1 MPLFV
6 QKYGGT
12 SVADVARIR
21 AVAAR
26 VAAGRRRGEDIIVVV
41 SAMAGETDR
50 LVGLCNAVGSEALRE
65 RDAVISTGE
74 QITAGLLAMELM
86 NQGVAARSFTGGQ
99 IGIRT
104 DTVYGKARIVDIR
117 TEALRDAVGQG
128 VVAVVPGFQGRT
140 SEGDVTTLGRGGSD
154 TTAVALAAALSASEC
169 QIFTDVD
176 GIYTTDPRVCSK
188 ARRLPTIHMEEML
201 EMASLGSK
209 VLQLRSVEFAGKYQV
224 PLRVLS
230 SMEPSMEEDD
240 TAGGGTLITYEE
252 QGMEQPLVTGVAFN
266 RAEAKITVAGVP
278 DKPGIA
284 YQLISGVAAANI
296 NVDMILQNIGSSGRT
311 DFSFTVHRDD
321 FARAMAVTERI
332 AKDIG
337 ADRVLGDDSIGK
349 VSIVGIGMR
358 SHAGVASRMFE
369 TLSQCGVNIQM
380 ISTSEIKTS
389 VVIDGARLEDAVRAL
404 HDAFE
409 LEKPPQEEAS

>member
-12 SVADVARIR
+12 SVADASRLR

-26 VAAGRRRGEDIIVVV
+26 VAACRAQGQDIVVV
-41 SAMAGETDR
+41 LSAMAGETDR
-50 LVGLCNAVGSEALRE
+50 LLALCGEMGGKQAPRE
-65 RDAVISTGE
+65 CDMVVATGE
-74 QITAGLLAMELM
+74 QITAGLLAMEL
-86 NQGVAARSFTGGQ
+86 QRIGVPACSLTGAQ
-99 IGIRT
+99 AGIRT
-104 DTVYGKARIVDIR
+104 DTAYGKARIVDIR
-117 TEALRDAVGQG
+117 TEALRQTLGQG
-128 VVAVVPGFQGRT
+128 QVAVVPGFQGRT
-140 SEGDVTTLGRGGSD
+140 AKGDVATLGRGGSD
-154 TTAVALAAALSASEC
+154 TTAVALAAALSAREC

-176 GIYTTDPRVCSK
+176 GIYTTDPRVCAK
-188 ARRLPTIHMEEML
+188 ARRLPAIHMEEML
-201 EMASLGSK
+201 EMSSLGSK

-230 SMEPSMEEDD
+230 AAAENADD
-240 TAGGGTLITYEE
+240 GTLIIYEDK
-252 QGMEQPLVTGVAFN
+252 GMEQPLVTGVAFN

-284 YQLISGVAAANI
+284 HKLIAAVADGNI
-296 NVDMILQNIGSSGRT
+296 NVDMIVQNIGSSGRT

-321 FARAMAVTERI
+321 FAAAMAVMEAS
-332 AKDIG
+332 AKEIG
-337 ADRVLGDDSIGK
+337 AQRVLGDDSIGK

-369 TLSQCGVNIQM
+369 ALSQADINIQM
-380 ISTSEIKTS
+380 ISTSEIKVS
-389 VVIDGARLEDAVRAL
+389 VVLDEARLEDAVRTL

-409 LEKPPQEEAS
+409 LDQPAREETL